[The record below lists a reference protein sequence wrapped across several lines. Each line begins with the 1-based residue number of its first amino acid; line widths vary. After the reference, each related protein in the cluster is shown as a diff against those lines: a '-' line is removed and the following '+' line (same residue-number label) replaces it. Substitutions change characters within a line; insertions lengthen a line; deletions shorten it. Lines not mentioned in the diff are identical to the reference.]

1 MWKSNDELNSVKSLH
16 NWNFL
21 RTFAPTIKNILNM
34 KKNTIENYESINVRL
49 TKWTFPIAFNNKV
62 EELLEEKA
70 FKTREEAEKWLSQT
84 PIELEI
90 YYEKGA
96 GLFGVEAEALESAS
110 NTICSPYS
118 KESFED

>member
-1 MWKSNDELNSVKSLH
+1 MGIYTGSNGYDDNLTEVDVDMDELLEQFFYDDHYSDSDEEKRAL
-16 NWNFL
+16 F
-21 RTFAPTIKNILNM
+21 
-34 KKNTIENYESINVRL
+34 ESSS
-49 TKWTFPIAFNNKV
+49 
-62 EELLEEKA
+62 ELLEEKA

>member
-1 MWKSNDELNSVKSLH
+1 
-16 NWNFL
+16 
-21 RTFAPTIKNILNM
+21 M
-34 KKNTIENYESINVRL
+34 KKNTSENYESINVRL
-49 TKWTFPIAFNNKV
+49 TKDRFPIAFNNKV

-70 FKTREEAEKWLSQT
+70 FKTREEAEKWLTQT

-96 GLFGVEAEALESAS
+96 GLFGVEAEALD
-110 NTICSPYS
+110 NVGVDICSPYS

>member
-1 MWKSNDELNSVKSLH
+1 
-16 NWNFL
+16 
-21 RTFAPTIKNILNM
+21 M

-49 TKWTFPIAFNNKV
+49 TKWTFPIAFNNKI

-96 GLFGVEAEALESAS
+96 GLFGIEAEAFESAS